1 MFQLKN
7 KKRKEQTEALI
18 EGIKSVNEIVREE
31 SDGDLKDQN
40 KNILDQLIE
49 QKKKIKQ
56 QIDILISKIDS
67 RE

>member
-18 EGIKSVNEIVREE
+18 EGIQSVNEIVREE